1 MKNKAIKINKKKIIF
16 IIMFILI
23 GIAIV
28 SRYIYI
34 NNKYPSPIVEEH
46 KLNEEVEYNGVKIT
60 AKEFKIL
67 NDKELEKMNLPDNTF
82 SKEYDEGKMKV
93 LLVKLNVKND
103 SNEVKNI
110 ESYMFSIST
119 LQWCTGPDM
128 KVFNVING
136 DNSTM
141 NLNLKPGEEATNDYP
156 YVIVADSFT
165 DKFWS
170 NLENEKFK
178 LVLNLYPINKSINLN

>member
-46 KLNEEVEYNGVKIT
+46 KLNEAVEYNGVKIT
-60 AKEFKIL
+60 AKEFKLIK
-67 NDKELEKMNLPDNTF
+67 DEELRKMDLKNVNMYEEDEEKMNAGVVT
-82 SKEYDEGKMKV
+82 
-93 LLVKLNVKND
+93 LNIKND
-103 SNEVKNI
+103 SNEIKKI
-110 ESYMFSIST
+110 ETYAFVLSTINWRNGLNLEMF
-119 LQWCTGPDM
+119 QN
-128 KVFNVING
+128 FN
-136 DNSTM
+136 DNDTK
-141 NLNLKPGEEATNDYP
+141 LYLELKPGEEVTNK
-156 YVIVADSFT
+156 YVYTMITDQFT
-165 DKFWS
+165 EKCWNNIDD
-170 NLENEKFK
+170 EKFK

>member
-1 MKNKAIKINKKKIIF
+1 
-16 IIMFILI
+16 MFILI

-46 KLNEEVEYNGVKIT
+46 KLNEAVEYNGVKIT

-156 YVIVADSFT
+156 YVIVADSFN

>member
-60 AKEFKIL
+60 AKEFKL
-67 NDKELEKMNLPDNTF
+67 VKDEELRKMDLKNVNMYEEDEEKMNAGVVT
-82 SKEYDEGKMKV
+82 
-93 LLVKLNVKND
+93 LNIKND
-103 SNEVKNI
+103 SNEIKKI
-110 ESYMFSIST
+110 ETYAFVLSTINWRNGLNLEMF
-119 LQWCTGPDM
+119 QN
-128 KVFNVING
+128 FN
-136 DNSTM
+136 DNDTK
-141 NLNLKPGEEATNDYP
+141 LYLELKPGEEVTNK
-156 YVIVADSFT
+156 YVYTMITDQFT
-165 DKFWS
+165 EKCWNNIDD
-170 NLENEKFK
+170 EKFK
-178 LVLNLYPINKSINLN
+178 LVLNLYPVNKSINLN